1 MLNFILD
8 VIMVCAIGCV
18 LIYVLP
24 SLWSYL
30 ESAETKQDRT
40 IFALTDDGWRVALH
54 NYAPL
59 GPKIGKPVIL
69 CHGIAGN
76 RFIFDLD
83 NAPSLAAYL
92 RSQNRDVWVAELRG
106 SGCSG
111 RPGLLLSDYPL
122 NWSFDDHLNYDVEA
136 IIRNVINE
144 TGTDS
149 VHWVGHSMGGML
161 IEAYISRKKPS
172 CVASAVALGSPTDF
186 TGMKTH
192 RFRHVVRI
200 EAMLKI
206 IPFNPFQLLIKCFLP
221 ILRFAPSLLSMIVS
235 PENIEWWVVRKISA
249 IGTESVSSSA
259 LWLDMARFLSG
270 GKFADPSGRP
280 YLEGI
285 EESKTPLLAI
295 SGAKDIMAPQKA
307 VLSVCETSADDCVR
321 ESLILGKQAGIEQD
335 YGHVDLLLGTRAR
348 EEVFPIIERWL
359 ARWDCVTSQECKG
372 TPNRDS

>member
-1 MLNFILD
+1 
-8 VIMVCAIGCV
+8 
-18 LIYVLP
+18 
-24 SLWSYL
+24 
-30 ESAETKQDRT
+30 
-40 IFALTDDGWRVALH
+40 
-54 NYAPL
+54 
-59 GPKIGKPVIL
+59 
-69 CHGIAGN
+69 
-76 RFIFDLD
+76 
-83 NAPSLAAYL
+83 
-92 RSQNRDVWVAELRG
+92 
-106 SGCSG
+106 
-111 RPGLLLSDYPL
+111 
-122 NWSFDDHLNYDVEA
+122 
-136 IIRNVINE
+136 
-144 TGTDS
+144 
-149 VHWVGHSMGGML
+149 MGGML
-161 IEAYISRKKPS
+161 IEAYISRKNPS
-172 CVASAVALGSPTDF
+172 FVASAVALGSPTDF

-221 ILRFAPSLLSMIVS
+221 ILRFAPSLLSMFVA

-270 GKFADPSGRP
+270 DKFADSSGKP

-321 ESLILGKQAGIEQD
+321 ESLILGKQTGLEQD
-335 YGHVDLLLGTRAR
+335 YGHVDLLLGKRAR

-372 TPNRDS
+372 TPNRDSKKVS